1 MDYTSRVSRVVV
13 TGMGAVTAIGQDV
26 ETFWSA
32 IKQSIC
38 GITPLEGPQFQ
49 DLPIRI
55 AAQIKGFDHR
65 ARLKHWKRDRTILQS
80 ERVSWLAAAA
90 ADEAIA
96 QAGLELPL
104 VVPGRAASVIS
115 SALGGQISAEKACR
129 DRFVDN
135 KRAVH
140 PMLLPRIVAS
150 SASAHV
156 GIEYGVEGP
165 TFSICSAGAG
175 AAHAISI
182 GRDYLQQG
190 VCDVAIVGGTDSSLT
205 FGGLL
210 SAHSLNL
217 LSPQGCF
224 PFAEG
229 RSGTVLAEGAG
240 ILILESLEHAESRGA
255 PILAEIC
262 GTGMSFDPTGMLAVD
277 PEAAAAAMRFALQD
291 AGLRPSAIDYLNA
304 NGTGTRLNDLHET
317 EAIKQVFGGHAHE
330 LGVSSTKSMHGH
342 VMGATSAI
350 EAIASIMALKENW
363 MPPTIGLAVVD
374 PSCDLDYV
382 PNKGRSKHLRYVM
395 SNSFA
400 LGGFNASLV
409 LGPPPA

>member
-1 MDYTSRVSRVVV
+1 MDCTSKVSRVVV

-26 ETFWSA
+26 ETFWSN
-32 IKQSIC
+32 IKQSKC
-38 GITPLEGPQFQ
+38 GIAPLEDPQFQ

-55 AAQIKGFDHR
+55 AAQVRDFDHR

-96 QAGLELPL
+96 QARLELPL
-104 VVPGRAASVIS
+104 KVPGRAASIIS

-165 TFSICSAGAG
+165 TFSVCSAGAG
-175 AAHAISI
+175 AAHAVSI
-182 GRDYLQQG
+182 GRDYLRQG
-190 VCDVAIVGGTDSSLT
+190 VCDIAIVGGTDSSLT

-210 SAHSLNL
+210 AAHSLNL

-262 GTGMSFDPTGMLAVD
+262 GAGMSFDPTGMLAVD
-277 PEAAAAAMRFALQD
+277 TEAAAAAMRFALQD
-291 AGLRPSAIDYLNA
+291 AGLRPTAIDYLNA
-304 NGTGTRLNDLHET
+304 NGTGTILNDLQET

-350 EAIASIMALKENW
+350 EAIASVMALNENW

-374 PSCDLDYV
+374 PHCDLDYV
-382 PNKGRSKHLRYVM
+382 PNNGRSKRLRYAM

>member
-1 MDYTSRVSRVVV
+1 MDCTSKVSRVVV

-26 ETFWSA
+26 ETFWSN
-32 IKQSIC
+32 IKQSKC
-38 GITPLEGPQFQ
+38 GIAPLEDPQFQ

-55 AAQIKGFDHR
+55 AAQVRDFDHR

-104 VVPGRAASVIS
+104 KVPGRAASIIS

-165 TFSICSAGAG
+165 TFSVCSAGAG
-175 AAHAISI
+175 AAHAVSI
-182 GRDYLQQG
+182 GRDYLRQG
-190 VCDVAIVGGTDSSLT
+190 VCDIAIVGGTDSSLT

-210 SAHSLNL
+210 AAHSLNL

-240 ILILESLEHAESRGA
+240 ILILESLEHAESRSA

-262 GTGMSFDPTGMLAVD
+262 GAGMSFDPTGMLAVD
-277 PEAAAAAMRFALQD
+277 TEAAAAAMRFALQD
-291 AGLRPSAIDYLNA
+291 AGLRPTAIDYLNA
-304 NGTGTRLNDLHET
+304 NGTGTILNDLQET

-342 VMGATSAI
+342 AMGATSAI
-350 EAIASIMALKENW
+350 EAIASVMALNENW

-374 PSCDLDYV
+374 PHCDLDYV
-382 PNKGRSKHLRYVM
+382 PNNGRSKRLRYAM

>member
-1 MDYTSRVSRVVV
+1 MNCTSGISRVVV
-13 TGMGAVTAIGQDV
+13 TGMGAVTAIGLDV
-26 ETFWSA
+26 ETFWAS
-32 IKQSIC
+32 IKQGKC
-38 GITPLEGPQFQ
+38 GIKTLEGPHFEN
-49 DLPIRI
+49 LPIRI
-55 AAQIKGFDHR
+55 AAQIEGFDYR
-65 ARLKHWKRDRTILQS
+65 ERLKHWKRDRTILQS
-80 ERVSWLAAAA
+80 ERVNWLAAAA

-96 QAGLELPL
+96 AARLDLPL
-104 VVPGRAASVIS
+104 EAPGRAASIIS

-156 GIEYGVEGP
+156 GIEYGIEGP

-182 GRDYLQQG
+182 GRDYLRQG

-210 SAHSLNL
+210 AAHSLNL

-229 RSGTVLAEGAG
+229 RNGTVLGEAAG
-240 ILILESLEHAESRGA
+240 VLVLESLEHAQARGA
-255 PILAEIC
+255 PILAEVC
-262 GTGMSFDPTGMLAVD
+262 GTGMNFDPSGMLTVD
-277 PEAAAAAMRFALQD
+277 TETAAAVMRFALQD
-291 AGLRPSAIDYLNA
+291 AGLRPSAIDYINA
-304 NGTGTRLNDLHET
+304 NGTGTKQNDLHET
-317 EAIKQVFGGHAHE
+317 EAIKLVFSGHAKE

-342 VMGATSAI
+342 AMGATSAI
-350 EAIASIMALKENW
+350 EAIASIKALNENW
-363 MPPTIGLAVVD
+363 MPPTIGLGVVD
-374 PSCDLDYV
+374 PQCDLDYV
-382 PNKGRSKHLRYVM
+382 PNEGRHKNLRYVM

-400 LGGFNASLV
+400 LGGFNAALV
-409 LGPPPA
+409 LGPPPS